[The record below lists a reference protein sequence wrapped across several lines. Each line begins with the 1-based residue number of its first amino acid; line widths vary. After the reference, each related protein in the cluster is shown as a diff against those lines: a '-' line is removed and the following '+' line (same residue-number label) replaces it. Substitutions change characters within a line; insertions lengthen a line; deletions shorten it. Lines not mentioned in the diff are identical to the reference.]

1 MTPEALQAQAERAA
15 LRIILSNVVARLAAR
30 ESSDPLERRARL
42 SQMHD
47 ECKWAA
53 EQSMSSLAGD
63 ERREVANQM
72 LTFLDEFYKGITI
85 T

>member
-15 LRIILSNVVARLAAR
+15 LRIILSNVVAGLVATA
-30 ESSDPLERRARL
+30 SSDPLERRARL

-47 ECKWAA
+47 ECKRAA

-72 LTFLDEFYKGITI
+72 FTFLDEFYKSITI